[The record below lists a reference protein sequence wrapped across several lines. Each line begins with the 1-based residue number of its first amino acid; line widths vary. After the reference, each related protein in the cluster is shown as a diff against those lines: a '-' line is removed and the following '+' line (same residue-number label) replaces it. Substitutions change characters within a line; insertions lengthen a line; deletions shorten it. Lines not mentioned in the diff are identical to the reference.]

1 MAAQRAQPVRVTQ
14 SGKLSP
20 LHWPRW
26 LRDGLS
32 ADERAAR
39 RCLSEVCSA
48 SAVADV
54 MD

>member
-20 LHWPRW
+20 LRW
-26 LRDGLS
+26 LRDVSS
-32 ADERAAR
+32 AGERTAR

-54 MD
+54 TD